1 MSGISRLLAKELS
14 SALGII
20 DNPKYNKMFKETE
33 EVLPDV
39 ADPADPTVARFYSPL
54 ESAIEN
60 APIGKEGTRGEN
72 IEAFVRKRAPKVTA
86 AEMEYRGL
94 GLEPG
99 ALYTAET
106 AKEGLGALEVK
117 AVKLEPGY
125 TPTQRQVDLQDPEL
139 DYVELGLTARG
150 VEGGKLPGHE
160 LLDHYSEGFRS
171 YPDSVLAHSRYSV
184 RKGDTDYILIEE
196 LQSDSVQGIVPNT
209 EAHYTKTRDDFY
221 KAADK
226 EIDDITDEIEFD
238 LNENFSAAKMKE
250 AIRRYENILSN
261 SKEPKED
268 FKKFLTD
275 FNIPEQYI
283 EVYADKSSI
292 GAVLASMI
300 PDNLSNIVED
310 QIELKI
316 RLIEDLAANPVKA
329 RKQTITPKQTPV
341 TRTTDYVRML
351 LQSVISD
358 AKQRGINE
366 IVIPPVERIAF
377 WRVGTEEDLQKAVTK
392 GSPFYAT
399 YEDAVNKVLKQFKAE
414 LGDQIKIGTKTLPY
428 EDKPIEA
435 KLLDISNLEL
445 DPTKTKLRF
454 NKGGLVER
462 RTK

>member
-39 ADPADPTVARFYSPL
+39 TDPADPTVARFYSPL

-72 IEAFVRKRAPKVTA
+72 VEAFVRKRAPKVTA

-99 ALYTAET
+99 ALYTSET

-150 VEGGKLPGHE
+150 SQEGKLPGLE
-160 LLDHYSEGFRS
+160 ELDHYNRGFYS

-209 EAHYTKTRDDFY
+209 EAHYKKVREDFY

-226 EIDDITDEIEFD
+226 ELDDITDEIEFD
-238 LNENFSAAKMKE
+238 LNENFSAARMKE
-250 AIRRYENILSN
+250 AVRRYENILSN

-268 FKKFLTD
+268 FKKLLID
-275 FNIPEQYI
+275 FDTPQQYV
-283 EVYADKSSI
+283 EVFANKSSI
-292 GAVLASMI
+292 HAVLARLV
-300 PDNLSNIVED
+300 PDNLSNDVANEVD
-310 QIELKI
+310 LKI
-316 RLIEDLAANPVKA
+316 QRIQDLAADPVRA
-329 RKQTITPKQTPV
+329 RKQTITSKQAPI

-377 WRVGTEEDLQKAVTK
+377 WRVSTEEALQKAVTK

-414 LGDQIKIGTKTLPY
+414 LGNQIKIGTKTLPY
-428 EDKPIEA
+428 ADKPIEA